1 MEKKI
6 KKKTENNSKKS
17 EIKNVA
23 KEKSSTSDTSSNK
36 TKSSNK
42 SAAQLSISHFSSVS
56 TPEYREGWDRIWG
69 KGKTVIENKKT
80 NLNNSDV
87 LKDFTLFDKDIPIS
101 IKKEILNAFKIKAK
115 NKLIN
120 IPNSNLLKLN
130 NLKFSCKIDI
140 KEK

>member
-6 KKKTENNSKKS
+6 KKKTESNSKKS
-17 EIKNVA
+17 GIKNVA
-23 KEKSSTSDTSSNK
+23 KEKSSNSDTSSNK

-42 SAAQLSISHFSSVS
+42 SEALLSISNFSSVS

-80 NLNNSDV
+80 NLNKSEV
-87 LKDFTLFDKDIPIS
+87 LKDFTLFDKDIPIK

-130 NLKFSCKIDI
+130 NLQFSCKIDI